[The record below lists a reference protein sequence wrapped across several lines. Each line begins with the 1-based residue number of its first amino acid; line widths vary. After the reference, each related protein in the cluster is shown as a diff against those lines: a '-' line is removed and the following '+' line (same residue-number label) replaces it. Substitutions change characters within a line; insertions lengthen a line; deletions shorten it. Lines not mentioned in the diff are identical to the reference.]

1 MFLRHNSLGICWA
14 ILTVILLGIP
24 GDQFRGNNKANLDIV
39 IHGVLFAVLFLLLAV
54 GFIKQKRFPSLH
66 TLTRLKVFVICIVF
80 GSLLELMQ
88 GVIFV
93 GRSVELSDIIANSAG
108 AVAGGLVF
116 VLVYGNESYT

>member
-1 MFLRHNSLGICWA
+1 M
-14 ILTVILLGIP
+14 P
-24 GDQFRGNNKANLDIV
+24 GDQFRGNNKANLDTV
-39 IHGVLFAVLFLLLAV
+39 IHGVLFAVLFLLLTV

-66 TLTRLKVFVICIVF
+66 TLTRLKVFVICIVY

-88 GVIFV
+88 GVLFV